1 MGVLFLQAIDTDNR
15 SKNERIK
22 RHIPEDVA
30 MNTDGI
36 QSIKVIAFL
45 LFCFVPHHRKLD
57 F

>member
-36 QSIKVIAFL
+36 QSMKVIAFL